1 MATINLAA
9 SPRALFGK
17 KARFLR
23 RAGIT
28 PANLYGAGVESTALQ
43 VETKAL
49 LRTIV
54 ATTRNTLVELTGDGE
69 ADSRTVFIWR
79 VQRDP
84 LTEEILHIDLFHV
97 EATRTMR
104 ATVPVRLQNIDPE
117 LDKFSKRVNQFLNEV
132 EVETLPADLPE
143 EILLDVSAL
152 QELDDDI
159 AVGAITISDKV
170 TILTDPELVIAKVGE
185 IVDIVEEEPEEALE
199 GAGEGEGEGEAPEA
213 GGDTPREAPEAGGPE
228 EA

>member
-17 KARFLR
+17 KSRFLR

-54 ATTRNTLVELTGDGE
+54 ATTRNTLVELTVEGE

-104 ATVPVRLQNIDPE
+104 ATVPVRLENVDPG

-159 AVGAITISDKV
+159 AVGALKVSDKV
-170 TILTDPELVIAKVGE
+170 TILTDPEVVIAKVGE
-185 IVDIVEEEPEEALE
+185 IVEISEEEPEEETA
-199 GAGEGEGEGEAPEA
+199 GAGEAEAEGDAA
-213 GGDTPREAPEAGGPE
+213 DGGDAPGGDAADGRSKE
-228 EA
+228 D